1 MALLCLITLFWAN
14 ILLLE
19 LSTEPV
25 KTRQRAGIT
34 KREKLIAKILQ
45 SECIKFITI
54 FFPIKLLKVNG
65 FVCLLGSRINLV

>member
-1 MALLCLITLFWAN
+1 MSYHIIRGKHFTTSQK
-14 ILLLE
+14 

-34 KREKLIAKILQ
+34 KREKLIVKILQ
-45 SECIKFITI
+45 SECIKFTTI

>member
-1 MALLCLITLFWAN
+1 MSYHI
-14 ILLLE
+14 ILGKHFTTSQK

-34 KREKLIAKILQ
+34 KREKLIVKILQ
-45 SECIKFITI
+45 SECIKFTTI